1 MALWFIPDIL
11 HSQSYYSLIVVC
23 TAGLELS
30 VLWTGIRCYR
40 INRADI
46 PKKIFLDGITVPS
59 KLNFRFK
66 LCSVLKQ
73 KLQVDCILTLF

>member
-46 PKKIFLDGITVPS
+46 PKKIFPDVGCLAKSFDFIES
-59 KLNFRFK
+59 N
-66 LCSVLKQ
+66 
-73 KLQVDCILTLF
+73 